1 MTYRTLFEFTIEHN
15 QQIKCWYK
23 SMFGLAPSCFFFFVK
38 RGTTIHWISFFRS
51 FSLVLLHA
59 NNRTR
64 YWRGEFCIE
73 LPSNQKAKKIG
84 NVSWIPVP
92 AVTNINN
99 SILSPNSEVFLQISN
114 FTLQLWKS
122 SNIIWQLHGNLKASL
137 KQIYH
142 CRQMSQRR
150 RLQINWN
157 RPSKKVNGDR
167 LYQLEACSDDELF
180 ERYRLKQ
187 ASMYYY

>member
-1 MTYRTLFEFTIEHN
+1 MLIQKYVWPSTLFF
-15 QQIKCWYK
+15 
-23 SMFGLAPSCFFFFVK
+23 FFFFVK

-167 LYQLEACSDDELF
+167 LYQIGGLQWWRTFWALSVKTSINVLLLNF
-180 ERYRLKQ
+180 VF
-187 ASMYYY
+187 